1 MVHGE
6 ARPWAVALVVPS
18 RDDVPPEAIG
28 HAISAANRRLPDY
41 AQVRRWARVDAPFT
55 LADGLLTANGR
66 LRRRAIVERHA
77 SLIESLYRD
86 ETVSMTR

>member
-18 RDDVPPEAIG
+18 REDVPLDAIG
-28 HAISAANRRLPDY
+28 RAIAAANRRLPDY

-55 LADGLLTANGR
+55 LEDGLVTANGR
-66 LRRRAIVERHA
+66 LRRGAIVERHA

-86 ETVSMTR
+86 EMVS